1 MHYRRLNRSY
11 RKTERDRNPDIVW
24 IFVMLASLISFTHY
38 KGPTAEVLLVILYT
52 LKYISLSILQ
62 KPLVLAV

>member
-1 MHYRRLNRSY
+1 
-11 RKTERDRNPDIVW
+11 
-24 IFVMLASLISFTHY
+24 MLASLISFTPY

-52 LKYISLSILQ
+52 LKYISLSIPQ

>member
-1 MHYRRLNRSY
+1 
-11 RKTERDRNPDIVW
+11 
-24 IFVMLASLISFTHY
+24 MLASLISFIHY